1 MMIATVTRIIA
12 FTVIVSSSSS
22 SSSSSRHAPPLHHPL
37 LPQQLRANVV
47 LRMNYDLQKGFS
59 VEFLSRHLY
68 VRRGD
73 GALRPACTVTRDGWG
88 R

>member
-12 FTVIVSSSSS
+12 FTVIVSSSS

>member
-1 MMIATVTRIIA
+1 MIVTVTRIIA
-12 FTVIVSSSSS
+12 ITVIVSSSSS
-22 SSSSSRHAPPLHHPL
+22 SSSSSSRHLPPLHHPL
-37 LPQQLRANVV
+37 LPQQLRADVV

-59 VEFLSRHLY
+59 VQFLSRHLY